1 MLRAVNAM
9 DCFSLEKEDHRGDTM
24 DTVFVEIGSPGKKP

>member
-9 DCFSLEKEDHRGDTM
+9 DCFSLEKEDHRGIPWIPF
-24 DTVFVEIGSPGKKP
+24 FVEIGSPGKNP